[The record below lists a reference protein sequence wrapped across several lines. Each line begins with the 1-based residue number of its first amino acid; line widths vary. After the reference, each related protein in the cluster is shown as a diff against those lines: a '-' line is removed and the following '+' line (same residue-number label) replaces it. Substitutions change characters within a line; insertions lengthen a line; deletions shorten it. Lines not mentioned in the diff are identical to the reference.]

1 MTLTVPEIMEKIPTA
16 FAAGGS
22 KDLSAVVHF
31 RFTGAE
37 PGEWNA
43 TIQDGACRV
52 AQGLPRS
59 RPTISVVADSSD
71 FVRIASGELDA
82 TKAYME
88 GKIKIAG
95 DLLLVPKLI
104 KLFKLP

>member
-1 MTLTVPEIMEKIPTA
+1 MTPKVSEIMENIPAA
-16 FAAGGS
+16 FAAGAS
-22 KDLSAVVHF
+22 KDVSAVVHF
-31 RFTGAE
+31 KFTGAE

-43 TIQDGACRV
+43 TIQDGACHV
-52 AQGLPRS
+52 APGLPRS

-71 FVRIASGELDA
+71 FVKIASGELDA

-88 GKIKIAG
+88 GKIKVAG
-95 DLLLVPKLI
+95 DLLLIPKLI

>member
-1 MTLTVPEIMEKIPTA
+1 MEKIPTA

-31 RFTGAE
+31 KFTGAE

-43 TIQDGACRV
+43 TIQDGTCHV
-52 AQGLPRS
+52 ARGLPHS

-71 FVRIASGELDA
+71 FVKIAEGELDA
-82 TKAYME
+82 TNAYME
-88 GKIKIAG
+88 GKIKVAG
-95 DLLLVPKLI
+95 NLLLIPKLV
-104 KLFKLP
+104 KLFRLP

>member
-1 MTLTVPEIMEKIPTA
+1 MTLTVSEIMEKIPAA
-16 FAAGGS
+16 FAGGES
-22 KDLSAVVHF
+22 RDLSAVVHF
-31 RFTGAE
+31 KFTGAE

-71 FVRIASGELDA
+71 FVKIASGELDA
-82 TKAYME
+82 TMAYME
-88 GKIKIAG
+88 GKIKVAG
-95 DLLLVPKLI
+95 DLLLVPRLI

>member
-1 MTLTVPEIMEKIPTA
+1 MTLTVSEIMEKIPKA

-22 KDLSAVVHF
+22 KDLRAVVHF
-31 RFTGAE
+31 KFTGEE

-43 TIQDGACRV
+43 TIQDGACHV
-52 AQGLPRS
+52 APGLPRS

-71 FVRIASGELDA
+71 FVKIASGELDA

-88 GKIKIAG
+88 GKVKVAG
-95 DLLLVPKLI
+95 DMLLIPRLI

>member
-1 MTLTVPEIMEKIPTA
+1 MTLTVSEIMEKIPTA

-22 KDLSAVVHF
+22 KEIKAVVHF
-31 RFTGAE
+31 KFTGAE

-43 TIQDGACRV
+43 TIQDGTCQV

-71 FVRIASGELDA
+71 FIKIASGELDA
-82 TKAYME
+82 TQAYME
-88 GKIKIAG
+88 GKIKVAG
-95 DLLLVPKLI
+95 DLLLIPRLT
-104 KLFKLP
+104 KLFKVP

>member
-43 TIQDGACRV
+43 TIQEGTCRV

-88 GKIKIAG
+88 GKIKVAG

>member
-1 MTLTVPEIMEKIPTA
+1 MTLAVSEIMERIPKA

-22 KDLSAVVHF
+22 KDINAVVHF
-31 RFTGAE
+31 KFTGAE

-43 TIQDGACRV
+43 TIQDGACHV

-71 FVRIASGELDA
+71 FVNIAAGELDA

-88 GKIKIAG
+88 GKIKVTG
-95 DLLLVPKLI
+95 DLLLIPKLI
-104 KLFKLP
+104 KLFRLP